1 MAEQSTTTQ
10 RRRITVDETLDE
22 EMIERFL
29 VVYRDTMAP
38 MNATAAARQCLT
50 DDEFREEMAHP
61 AVRKYVGWNGEGRPV
76 AVSWMCSDLSI
87 VPWISPEFYAARFPE
102 HYARDAIY
110 YVGAA
115 IVEPGSRV
123 QGWAVA
129 LFKRMTRDVA
139 ADKGIAA
146 FDCSHHSAT
155 ELHVPELV
163 ALAGAKVCEFERNT
177 IDTQTYYAYE
187 ATALL
192 DDGPEATEA
201 TEPVVDL
208 RDPEPVIDLRGA
220 TQT

>member
-1 MAEQSTTTQ
+1 M
-10 RRRITVDETLDE
+10 
-22 EMIERFL
+22 
-29 VVYRDTMAP
+29 
-38 MNATAAARQCLT
+38 
-50 DDEFREEMAHP
+50 
-61 AVRKYVGWNGEGRPV
+61 
-76 AVSWMCSDLSI
+76 
-87 VPWISPEFYAARFPE
+87 PWISPEFYAARFPE
-102 HYARDAIY
+102 HHARNAIY

-129 LFKRMTRDVA
+129 LFKRMTSDVA

-177 IDTQTYYAYE
+177 LDTQTYYAYE

-192 DDGPEATEA
+192 DDGVDATDTIGAPE
-201 TEPVVDL
+201 PLIDL
-208 RDPEPVIDLRGA
+208 RDREPLIDLRGA
-220 TQT
+220 TQS